1 MNPLYDPNNSPN
13 GATHPTKAV
22 NHQYPKKPRNY
33 SDFDLS
39 YFNFTTQPYGKV
51 VPYFIME
58 TVAGDKVRL
67 ANSHGV
73 RSLAMQS
80 PFMQSLKLCKD
91 NFYIPMQALQP
102 NTWEYLFR
110 NPSQGEDI
118 PDDVAC
124 RADHLYENLQYY
136 LNTLKTDLTNISGY
150 QAGKNYSDVERAI
163 VEPLICALQVEFIA
177 SEGALLSR
185 LGFKIPIMV
194 NDKPLDVFLD
204 EFWNAFLVPG
214 MYFTL
219 DNGTRV
225 YLTDTNVHVDLNPPV
240 SPTNIYVGRAQF
252 LDYIRDRYC
261 SFVNANYGVRIK
273 LGTQA
278 VGDAFIAS
286 AKSLTIT
293 SFKISPIG
301 VVNLLPVFAYQVA
314 CWQYIVN
321 PTVDFIYS
329 ADIYRQ
335 LVFQLMKGA
344 KSGLAPQFFQYNGT
358 DIQYDIFSGMYL
370 NTLFPKSPDRTPDV
384 DSLALIQSIF
394 GINSALYFGDYFTD
408 CRTTPLGVGNND
420 IAVTNNKVSVID
432 VTKSIVMQR
441 FRNSVAKIGST
452 FGDYLKGIFSS
463 QEGPD
468 YHYPKFISHKE
479 FDINATETTNTS
491 ENQGAI
497 TSQLMSGDD
506 TTQFEVD
513 IDMPGYLIGLSYFR
527 MPRVY
532 SFPRDRMFRHQYRF
546 DYFHPFMQFI
556 GDQNVTKDEK
566 CAFCDDTNY
575 GYHARHME
583 YKQRYSLCSGAFM
596 SVLANWLS
604 VSDSLGQSGVVDYE
618 KDSQSPDAIRCKPY
632 EFDRF
637 FALNT
642 RLSLA
647 HRFHFIC
654 QYNNK
659 IQAQRPM
666 IVAPDIL

>member
-13 GATHPTKAV
+13 GATHPSKAV
-22 NHQYPKKPRNY
+22 NHRYPKKPRNY

-51 VPYFIME
+51 VPFFIME
-58 TVAGDKVRL
+58 AVAGDKVRL

-91 NFYIPMQALQP
+91 NFYVPMQALQP
-102 NTWEYLFR
+102 NTWEYIFR
-110 NPSQGEDI
+110 NPSQGDDV
-118 PDDVAC
+118 PDDAQC
-124 RADHLYENLQYY
+124 RVDYLYEYIADL
-136 LNTLKTDLTNISGY
+136 LNSLK
-150 QAGKNYSDVERAI
+150 SDVNTIGGYNGDTSPSTFENRLNIIVTRA
-163 VEPLICALQVEFIA
+163 LILEIIA

-185 LGFKIPIMV
+185 LGFKIPVMI
-194 NDKPLDVFLD
+194 NDIPLDSYLD
-204 EFWNAFLVPG
+204 SLYIAALNEG
-214 MYFTL
+214 MTCTL
-219 DNGTRV
+219 SNGTK
-225 YLTDTNVHVDLNPPV
+225 YHLTDTNAHVVLNPPV
-240 SPTNIYVGRAQF
+240 SPTDVYVGRAQF
-252 LDYIRDRYC
+252 LDILRERLPDLVDIGLDNRI
-261 SFVNANYGVRIK
+261 SFRNSSKFAEIAGKFKQIEIK
-273 LGTQA
+273 S
-278 VGDAFIAS
+278 V
-286 AKSLTIT
+286 KV
-293 SFKISPIG
+293 SPIG
-301 VVNLLPVFAYQVA
+301 SVNLLPVFAYQVA
-314 CWQYIVN
+314 CWQYLVN
-321 PTVDFIYS
+321 PTVDFVYS
-329 ADIYRQ
+329 SEIYRQ
-335 LVFQLMKGA
+335 LVFQLMRA
-344 KSGLAPQFFQYNGT
+344 CNLSMEASFFDYNGT
-358 DIQYDIFSGMYL
+358 SIQYDYFSNKYLAQIFPQNNPVY
-370 NTLFPKSPDRTPDV
+370 NVNYYALFQ
-384 DSLALIQSIF
+384 AIF
-394 GINSALYFGDYFTD
+394 GLNSALYFGDYFTD
-408 CRTTPLGVGNND
+408 CRTTPLGIGNTD
-420 IAVTNNKVSVID
+420 VTVKDSKVSAID

-441 FRNSVAKIGST
+441 FLNSVAKIGNT

-463 QEGPD
+463 EEGPD

-532 SFPRDRMFRHQYRF
+532 SFPRDRMFRHQNRF

-566 CAFCDDTNY
+566 CAFCDSSNY

-596 SVLANWLS
+596 TMLANWLS

-618 KDSQSPDAIRCKPY
+618 ADSQNPDAIRCKPY

-637 FALNT
+637 FASQST
-642 RLSLA
+642 LSLA

-659 IQAQRPM
+659 VQAQRPM